1 MTRLGNEVSK
11 GERVLGTKGP
21 AYSNA
26 HWEGCPSGEIE
37 GHSLKVESSWVLL
50 PHTDSETWVTED
62 QET

>member
-21 AYSNA
+21 AYLNA
-26 HWEGCPSGEIE
+26 HWEGYPSGEIE

-50 PHTDSETWVTED
+50 PHTDSET
-62 QET
+62 